1 MIAIDNSEI
10 LDYAAPQNLL
20 NASVAFEFTGG
31 SGYTSAPTVSFSG
44 GGGTGA
50 AGTAVVTNG
59 RVTGITIT
67 NGGTGYTSAPTIAFT
82 GGGGTGAAATAVL
95 TAQVVT
101 SVVITNGGTGQTLK
115 VTDNTSYAA
124 GDSRKAV
131 NISVF
136 DRFGHQIDA
145 SLDDTPDNVT
155 IDLLSKSFNSVDG
168 LDATVTV
175 VSLKGKVK
183 DGSIGDVGLTK
194 NSGNFVIEK

>member
-10 LDYAAPQNLL
+10 LDYSAPQNLL
-20 NASVAFEFTGG
+20 NASVSFEYTGG
-31 SGYTSAPTVSFSG
+31 IGYTSAPGVSFSG

-59 RVTGITIT
+59 RITGINIT

-82 GGGGTGAAATAVL
+82 GGGGTGAAATA
-95 TAQVVT
+95 TITGDAVT
-101 SVVITNGGTGQTLK
+101 SASITNGGTGKTLK
-115 VTDNTSYAA
+115 ITDNTTYPD

-136 DRFGHQIDA
+136 DKFGHEADAQIDN
-145 SLDDTPDNVT
+145 DPNNVT
-155 IDLLSKSFNSVDG
+155 IDLLSKGINDVDG

-175 VSLKGKVK
+175 VSAKDKVK
-183 DGSIGDVGLTK
+183 DGSVHGISTLKT
-194 NSGNFVIEK
+194 SGNFVIEH